1 LRTFPG
7 GRVSPPITPRFQS
20 RHTSTPFN
28 STPDAFQ
35 KKPDVASYDGTTQR
49 DYDTDGSKTISLDE
63 LRAFASLP
71 KCPSSDGYM
80 GDLWTW
86 ASEAEKDGTLEE
98 AFKAVDEDGS
108 GELEYP
114 EFYAMLAE
122 ED

>member
-1 LRTFPG
+1 M
-7 GRVSPPITPRFQS
+7 
-20 RHTSTPFN
+20 
-28 STPDAFQ
+28 
-35 KKPDVASYDGTTQR
+35 
-49 DYDTDGSKTISLDE
+49 SKTISLDE

-98 AFKAVDEDGS
+98 AFKTVDEDGS